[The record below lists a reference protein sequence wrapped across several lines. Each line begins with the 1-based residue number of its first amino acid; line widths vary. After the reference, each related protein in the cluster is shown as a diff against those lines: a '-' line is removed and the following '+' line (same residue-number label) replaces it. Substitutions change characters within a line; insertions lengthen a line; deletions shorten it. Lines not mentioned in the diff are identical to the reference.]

1 MFDIHRVELDWGG
14 RKLVL
19 ETGKIA
25 RQADGAV
32 IATYGETTVIAT
44 VVAAKQPKAGHR
56 LPAADRQLHREILRG
71 RPHSRRLLQ
80 ARARSDRK
88 GHADLAPDRPSDPSA
103 VRRRLALRH
112 PGDHHRAVARSG
124 ERSRHRR
131 DGGGF
136 GRAHA
141 LRRALHGPDRRR
153 ARRLHRERIRPQ
165 PDDRRDEGDASSIS
179 WSPARRTPC

>member
-14 RKLVL
+14 RKLTL
-19 ETGKIA
+19 ETGKVA

-32 IATYGETTVIAT
+32 LATYGETTVIAT
-44 VVAAKQPKAGHR
+44 VVAAKTAEGRHR
-56 LPAADRQLHREILRG
+56 LPAAHRQLHRKILRG

-88 GHADLAPDRPSDPSA
+88 GHADLAPDRPPDPSA

-112 PGDHHRAVARSG
+112 PGDHHRAVARPG

-131 DGGGF
+131 DG
-136 GRAHA
+136 
-141 LRRALHGPDRRR
+141 R
-153 ARRLHRERIRPQ
+153 ARRPRSRCPARPSWA
-165 PDDRRDEGDASSIS
+165 RSAARASASSTTNTCS
-179 WSPARRTPC
+179 TRPSTR